1 MSCRMLNQGLR
12 WIKDYERSRFKE
24 SKVPNESW
32 ISTKYDFQNT
42 PWKILQKTYV
52 PELKMRIGSAIS
64 AIKKNWKLYRMDDGR
79 EPRSSIAFKIVRLES
94 GLGLEKSIFPE
105 LEGINL
111 EEEFPSEEESQLRR
125 EEQVERDQEVSWD
138 SWTAEDSEDDGD
150 RDFKKSKLGE
160 QEENDWWIF

>member
-1 MSCRMLNQGLR
+1 MRRNNYR
-12 WIKDYERSRFKE
+12 WITSYDKSRHKH
-24 SKVPNESW
+24 SRVPNESW

-52 PELKMRIGSAIS
+52 PELRMNIGAAIS

-79 EPRSSIAFKIVRLES
+79 EPRSSIAFKLVRLES
-94 GLGLEKSIFPE
+94 GLGLEPLSHFPE

-111 EEEFPSEEESQLRR
+111 EQEFCSEKESQLRR
-125 EEQVERDQEVSWD
+125 EEQAERDQEVSWD
-138 SWTAEDSEDDGD
+138 SWTAEDSADDGD
-150 RDFKKSKLGE
+150 WDFKKSKLGE